1 MIARRHLLKL
11 IAAAPL
17 ISASEQAGA
26 AIPRVT
32 RLMEDAKPLPRISD
46 RIDFIS
52 RGLMGAR
59 YQGYTLVGS
68 ARQAEQLV
76 VRDDAFDCVT
86 FCEVVLAAAAARNR
100 AGFEPELKKI
110 RYLDG
115 KVDWRT
121 RNHYWADWC
130 QRNIDNK
137 VCRPVMIGEPLKVPK
152 DVNSEPA
159 VGRRRF
165 VLETIPR
172 ERLVQNAR
180 LLLPGDVVGFVSRR
194 ADLDYFHTGFI
205 AFSKRGELLAR
216 HASRTHRRVVEER
229 IEDFM
234 IANGTRSVTIL
245 RPSETTA
252 VAGLL

>member
-17 ISASEQAGA
+17 ISASAPSWA
-26 AIPRVT
+26 AIPRVA
-32 RLMEDAKPLPRISD
+32 RLMEEAKPLPKISD

-52 RGLMGAR
+52 RGLMGTR
-59 YQGYTLVGS
+59 YQGYTLIGG
-68 ARQAEQLV
+68 ARQREQMV

-100 AGFEPELKKI
+100 AEFEPELKKI

-115 KVDWRT
+115 QVDWHA

-130 QRNIDNK
+130 QRNVDNK
-137 VCRPVMIGEPLKVPK
+137 VCRPVMIGEPVKVTK

-172 ERLVQNAR
+172 ERLVQNGK
-180 LLLPGDVVGFVSRR
+180 LLSPGDIVGFVSRR
-194 ADLDYFHTGFI
+194 PDLDYFHTGFI
-205 AFSKRGELLAR
+205 AFGKRGELLAR

-229 IEDFM
+229 LEDFM

-252 VAGLL
+252 VAGIP

>member
-11 IAAAPL
+11 LAATPL
-17 ISASEQAGA
+17 LAASGEAWP

-32 RLMEDAKPLPRISD
+32 RLMEDAKPLPKISE

-52 RGLMGAR
+52 RGLMGTR
-59 YQGYTLVGS
+59 YQGYTLIGS
-68 ARQAEQLV
+68 ATKPEEMV

-100 AGFEPELKKI
+100 AEFEPELKKI

-115 KVDWRT
+115 KVDWRA

-130 QRNIDNK
+130 QRNVDNK
-137 VCRPVMIGEPLKVPK
+137 LCRPVMIGEPLKVVK

-159 VGRRRF
+159 VGRRKF
-165 VLETIPR
+165 VLEAIPR
-172 ERLVQNAR
+172 ERLMASAK
-180 LLLPGDVVGFVSRR
+180 LLSPGDIVGFVSRR
-194 ADLDYFHTGFI
+194 PDLDYFHTGFI
-205 AFSKRGELLAR
+205 AFGKRGELLAR
-216 HASRTHRRVVEER
+216 HASRSHRRVVEER

-234 IANGTRSVTIL
+234 AANGTRSVTIL
-245 RPSETTA
+245 RPAETTA
-252 VAGLL
+252 VAGLR

>member
-1 MIARRHLLKL
+1 MLVRRSLLKL
-11 IAAAPL
+11 LAAAPL
-17 ISASEQAGA
+17 LAASGEAWP

-32 RLMEDAKPLPRISD
+32 RLMEDAKPLPKISE
-46 RIDFIS
+46 RIDFIA
-52 RGLMGAR
+52 RGLMGVR
-59 YQGYTLVGS
+59 YQGYTLIGGATRPEEMVI
-68 ARQAEQLV
+68 
-76 VRDDAFDCVT
+76 RDDAFDCVT

-100 AGFEPELKKI
+100 AEFEPELRKI

-115 KVDWRT
+115 KVDWRA

-137 VCRPVMIGEPLKVPK
+137 LCRPVMIGEPLKVSK

-159 VGRRRF
+159 VGRRKF

-172 ERLVQNAR
+172 ERLVANAK
-180 LLLPGDVVGFVSRR
+180 LLSSGDIVGFVSRR

-205 AFSKRGELLAR
+205 AFGKSGELLAR
-216 HASRTHRRVVEER
+216 HASRAHRRVVEER

-234 IANGTRSVTIL
+234 TTNGTRSVTIL
-245 RPSETTA
+245 RPAETTS
-252 VAGLL
+252 VAELR

>member
-11 IAAAPL
+11 LAAAPL
-17 ISASEQAGA
+17 FGVGDAFA

-32 RLMEDAKPLPRISD
+32 QLMEDAKPLPKIAERIEL
-46 RIDFIS
+46 IG
-52 RGLMGAR
+52 RGLMGVR
-59 YQGYTLVGS
+59 YQGYTLIGS
-68 ARQAEQLV
+68 ATRPEQMV

-100 AGFEPELKKI
+100 AEFEPELKKI

-115 KVDWRT
+115 KVDWRA

-137 VCRPVMIGEPLKVPK
+137 VCRPVMIGEPFKVTK

-159 VGRRRF
+159 VGRRKF
-165 VLETIPR
+165 VLETIPG
-172 ERLVQNAR
+172 ERLVPNAR
-180 LLLPGDVVGFVSRR
+180 LLSPGDIIGFVSRR
-194 ADLDYFHTGFI
+194 PDLDYFHTGFVT
-205 AFSKRGELLAR
+205 FGKRGELFAR
-216 HASRTHRRVVEER
+216 HASRSHRRVVEER

-234 IANGTRSVTIL
+234 AVNRTRSVTIL
-245 RPSETTA
+245 RPAETTA
-252 VAGLL
+252 VAGLR

>member
-11 IAAAPL
+11 LAAAPL
-17 ISASEQAGA
+17 SAASGEAWS

-32 RLMEDAKPLPRISD
+32 RLMEDAKPLPKISE
-46 RIDFIS
+46 RIDFIA
-52 RGLMGAR
+52 RGLMGTR
-59 YQGYTLVGS
+59 YQGYTLIGS
-68 ARQAEQLV
+68 ATKPEEMV

-100 AGFEPELKKI
+100 AEFEPELKKI

-115 KVDWRT
+115 KVDWRA

-137 VCRPVMIGEPLKVPK
+137 SCRPVMIGEPLKVFK

-159 VGRRRF
+159 VGRRKF
-165 VLETIPR
+165 VLETIPG
-172 ERLVQNAR
+172 ERLVANAK
-180 LLLPGDVVGFVSRR
+180 LLSPGDIVGFVSRR
-194 ADLDYFHTGFI
+194 PDLDYFHTGFI
-205 AFSKRGELLAR
+205 AFGKRGELLAR
-216 HASRTHRRVVEER
+216 HASRSHRRVVEER

-234 IANGTRSVTIL
+234 TANGTRSVTIL
-245 RPSETTA
+245 RPAETTA
-252 VAGLL
+252 VAGLR